1 MVHPVGFEP
10 THLAAPE
17 PESGVYAN
25 FTTGASG
32 GKYIKIN
39 RPLSTVIRR
48 RSAGAP
54 TRSPLR
60 LSLRGGMRVRAYD
73 FANRIRDFGPAS
85 RFDIDFLRCSF
96 RLFPVQASRRRNA
109 SCENQVFTTRLTE
122 RFYENNCQ
130 GPIAPAIT
138 APSAEAVMSR
148 FYPCS
153 GLVARTSYNPY
164 SGVQISIAHS
174 LVLTF
179 GRTLPGRDIVRFRQ
193 RRLSPRGCALVSFSS
208 P

>member
-25 FTTGASG
+25 FTTGASR

-39 RPLSTVIRR
+39 RSLSTAVRR

-54 TRSPLR
+54 ARSPLR

-109 SCENQVFTTRLTE
+109 SCENRVFTTRLTE
-122 RFYENNCQ
+122 RFIRR
-130 GPIAPAIT
+130 GPASRRVAPD
-138 APSAEAVMSR
+138 SR
-148 FYPCS
+148 L
-153 GLVARTSYNPY
+153 LVQRLRCERRVGARQFATD
-164 SGVQISIAHS
+164 VA
-174 LVLTF
+174 
-179 GRTLPGRDIVRFRQ
+179 LPKTREKPMF
-193 RRLSPRGCALVSFSS
+193 
-208 P
+208 